1 MSIGY
6 FQWTKIGC
14 FRWTR
19 SGCFRRTLT
28 FSLFIQSFK
37 WPLIF
42 VNILLVVDYILRS
55 AADADAFQGECSEM
69 PIIVS

>member
-19 SGCFRRTLT
+19 SGSFRRTLT
-28 FSLFIQSFK
+28 ASYLSYEKSIKLNSYFLPSQVLNISYFSKKVAGLIYIIS
-37 WPLIF
+37 PL
-42 VNILLVVDYILRS
+42 LLR
-55 AADADAFQGECSEM
+55 
-69 PIIVS
+69 

>member
-28 FSLFIQSFK
+28 EQLITAQLTMNYAKYNVLFSEVLQ
-37 WPLIF
+37 
-42 VNILLVVDYILRS
+42 VILLQEIYCRI
-55 AADADAFQGECSEM
+55 
-69 PIIVS
+69 

>member
-28 FSLFIQSFK
+28 LVNVSAPTEISLIYYLYVATYFI
-37 WPLIF
+37 
-42 VNILLVVDYILRS
+42 N
-55 AADADAFQGECSEM
+55 EM
-69 PIIVS
+69 EGAK